1 MDGDMTGPARGP
13 MRLDELRTAA
23 IAGAGTMGACIAGLL
38 ARAGLRVFLL
48 DRTEE
53 ILSRGIA
60 AMRASHDSLVDAGRL
75 TPEDAREA
83 QRRVTAVTT
92 LEAACVD
99 ADFFLEALPED
110 AAIKKDL
117 LARADALCPP
127 RAVFVSNTSGLSITD
142 LASATRRPECF
153 AGMHFFNPP
162 HVIPLVEV
170 VRGER
175 TSDPTAAF
183 LLAAARAWGKRP
195 VLVKREVPGFLAN
208 RLQFAVFREALHM
221 LEQGYASAEDI
232 DTAMTA
238 GPGLRWGLL
247 GPLRIADLGGLDI
260 FHVISG
266 YLFGELSADSRPS
279 GLLGKLVADG
289 RTGAKTGGGFYD
301 YRQGEAAQISARRD
315 RVLLAF
321 LEAIESESPRGTE
334 GPATEEETH
343 G

>member
-1 MDGDMTGPARGP
+1 MTGSAHG
-13 MRLDELRTAA
+13 RLRPDELRTAA
-23 IAGAGTMGACIAGLL
+23 IAGAGTMGAVNAGLL

-53 ILSRGIA
+53 ILHRGMA
-60 AMRASHDSLVDAGRL
+60 ALEASQDSLVAAGRL
-75 TPEDAREA
+75 TRREAREA
-83 QRRVTAVTT
+83 ETRVTAVTT

-99 ADFFLEALPED
+99 VDFFLEALPED
-110 AAIKKDL
+110 AAVKKDL

-142 LASATRRPECF
+142 LASATRRPERF

-162 HVIPLVEV
+162 HVVPLVEV

-175 TSDPTAAF
+175 TADETAAF

-195 VLVKREVPGFLAN
+195 VLLRREVPGFLAN
-208 RLQFAVFREALHM
+208 RLQFAVFREALHL
-221 LEQGYASAEDI
+221 LEQGFASAEDI

-238 GPGLRWGLL
+238 GPGLRWGIL

-266 YLFGELSADSRPS
+266 YLFGELSAGRRPPD
-279 GLLGKLVADG
+279 LLGKLVAEG
-289 RTGAKTGGGFYD
+289 RTGAKAGGGFYE
-301 YRQGEAAQISARRD
+301 YRDGEAALLSARRD
-315 RVLLAF
+315 RILLHF
-321 LEAIESESPRGTE
+321 LEAIERENPGGTARSEPG
-334 GPATEEETH
+334 EETH